1 MRTYWKLDNWEDDMR
16 RRRRFIKNPQGTS
29 HLEATLKAAID
40 QNSLDAINNK
50 DELLKQL
57 NGSHKRFMS
66 DFSNANPAANDQL
79 YINEAD
85 LEQELAGPIHFTT
98 KCKLVCC
105 VCVVS
110 GTLSITSN
118 ELYFE
123 VDENDSVYKALEPNV
138 NFQFNYKLFNE
149 KIKY

>member
-1 MRTYWKLDNWEDDMR
+1 MR
-16 RRRRFIKNPQGTS
+16 RRRRFIKNPQGSS

-40 QNSLDAINNK
+40 QNNLDAINNK

-57 NGSHKRFMS
+57 NNKKFMS
-66 DFSNANPAANDQL
+66 DFASPNAATSTANDQL
-79 YINEAD
+79 HINEAE
-85 LEQELAGPIHFTT
+85 LEQELTGPIHFTT

-123 VDENDSVYKALEPNV
+123 VDEADSVYKSLEPNV
-138 NFQFNYKLFNE
+138 NYSFISAYDLV
-149 KIKY
+149 